1 MSPEWKSTAVT
12 RGPGRVRRYCWHCSI
27 HACFGCTL
35 LTHALRI
42 KERLERSGCVPAY
55 PTGTSH
61 TRPQLPHTHVWPHA
75 CSALATLDAFPH
87 IRVAGFSNQPLTYP
101 TGALS
106 VSGSR
111 RRSEAGR
118 SAGEGEAVSVGQQG
132 QQRPQLLV
140 GHGRLA
146 EQVVPEPLHQQAVP
160 TALLAGYGAAKVHPA
175 WWDRGQGV
183 QGDSECRCAMFDQGP
198 RRREMV

>member
-1 MSPEWKSTAVT
+1 M
-12 RGPGRVRRYCWHCSI
+12 RRYCCTAPYMHASAALCSHI
-27 HACFGCTL
+27 LCAHHGAAG
-35 LTHALRI
+35 
-42 KERLERSGCVPAY
+42 RSGCVPAH
-55 PTGTSH
+55 PTGTCH
-61 TRPQLPHTHVWPHA
+61 TRPQLPHIHVWPHVR
-75 CSALATLDAFPH
+75 SALATLDAFCSHPS
-87 IRVAGFSNQPLTYP
+87 GLSNQPPTYP
-101 TGALS
+101 TDGLS
-106 VSGSR
+106 VPGSR

-160 TALLAGYGAAKVHPA
+160 TALLAGHGAAKVHPA

-183 QGDSECRCAMFDQGP
+183 QGESECRCAMFDQGP